1 MGEDLH
7 YIDTL
12 FYSSIESLT
21 DKPSP
26 GIWLNIEKELER
38 KKAEEKKTLL
48 PLFKKSVLVLF
59 ALLLSVTLH
68 DILNLQ
74 FTSGSLSEKKR
85 DAVIK
90 GSLPNANTQ
99 DFWRKNKNSPR
110 DSAGLTTLNAGSEN
124 VETMKSNLHVK
135 TSAAKSR
142 RYMVS
147 TDIKIHKHF
156 YSSST
161 KQFLESGYQPKKNN
175 FKSADLVKNT
185 HPLQNKNQGTAFK
198 KLNKKEQRAMDTFTA
213 VIGKIQKDS
222 NGQSGGDGSLFPLI
236 LYPEYAG
243 IERKKAV
250 LNPTLA
256 GYPFHNALPVISHSP
271 PNKNKKHFLNS
282 SMQLTTFASPEIAGY
297 HLKNDFSA
305 TPGYQTNNKYGI
317 KGREKHLFSF
327 SSGVLAAFTLKNNF
341 AVQSGLTYS
350 WTIISIDPTKIYSTK
365 TSFGDIKFKYN
376 LSSGYTYIT
385 PSFDARPNE
394 GDSLYTTTAYHTL
407 QSISIPVLLKYRF
420 QLRRFTFNPGIGLS
434 ANIITSARIE
444 TIVEK
449 WSAREKVNLTRL
461 DGLRKFNLGVL
472 ITPEIQYRFSK
483 SWGVSILP
491 YFKYSLT
498 PINSGNIV
506 KTYPYNIGLGAGA
519 VYFIKRK

>member
-7 YIDTL
+7 YIDKL
-12 FYSSIESLT
+12 FYNSIESLT

-26 GIWLNIEKELER
+26 RIWLNIEKELER
-38 KKAEEKKTLL
+38 KKAEEKKN
-48 PLFKKSVLVLF
+48 LFPFLKKSILVLF

-74 FTSGSLSEKKR
+74 LTPGSLSEKKR
-85 DAVIK
+85 DAIIQ
-90 GSLPNANTQ
+90 GSLPNGNTQ
-99 DFWRKNKNSPR
+99 DVSQENKNSPE
-110 DSAGLTTLNAGSEN
+110 DSVGLTTLNNAGKN
-124 VETMKSNLHVK
+124 VDTKNSNLPVK
-135 TSAAKSR
+135 TSADKSR
-142 RYMVS
+142 QQIVS
-147 TDIKIHKHF
+147 SDIKIHKHF

-161 KQFLESGYQPKKNN
+161 KQFLESGYQPKENN
-175 FKSADLVKNT
+175 LKSADLVKNT
-185 HPLQNKNQGTAFK
+185 HQLKNKNQVTAGK
-198 KLNKKEQRAMDTFTA
+198 KLNKKQYGAIETGTEEWS
-213 VIGKIQKDS
+213 KIQKVS
-222 NGQSGGDGSLFPLI
+222 NDKSGGDGSLYPVI
-236 LYPEYAG
+236 LHPEYVS
-243 IERKKAV
+243 IERKKAI

-256 GYPFHNALPVISHSP
+256 GYPFNNALPVISDSP
-271 PNKNKKHFLNS
+271 PGKNDKHFLNS
-282 SMQLTTFASPEIAGY
+282 SIQLTIFASPEIAGY
-297 HLKNDFSA
+297 NLKNDLPA
-305 TPGYQTNNKYGI
+305 NPGYQTNNRYGI

-327 SSGVLAAFTLKNNF
+327 SSGILAGYTLKNNF
-341 AVQSGLTYS
+341 AVQSGLIYS
-350 WTIISIDPTKIYSTK
+350 WTIISIDPTKIYTTK
-365 TSFGDIKFKYN
+365 NSYGDIKFKYN

-461 DGLRKFNLGVL
+461 DGLNKFNLGVL
-472 ITPEIQYRFSK
+472 ITPEMQYRFSK
-483 SWGVSILP
+483 NWGVSILP

-519 VYFIKRK
+519 VYFIKGR